1 MSRSRYGRY
10 DVVDDDYTKDGLLYC
25 GNCNTA
31 KQIRIPLGE
40 NVHIMSCMCKC
51 AEEAYN
57 AERNMIAERERQNR
71 IARYK
76 QEAFQNKEMLYC
88 TFDKDDNSDSELSRL
103 CRNYSKKFTRDFKWL
118 VLYGGTGVGK
128 TFMAACI
135 ANSVM
140 EKDFSVK
147 FTTVSQFERK
157 LWNCKNKYEVYAEY
171 TGCGLLVIDDMGA
184 ERNSEYMNE
193 ILFNLIDERLKCQ
206 KPVVITTNLSQD
218 FIANPEGVAMQR
230 IMSRIYERSIIYL
243 CKGQDRR
250 KISMRETNRKAVEEL
265 LSYE

>member
-1 MSRSRYGRY
+1 MA
-10 DVVDDDYTKDGLLYC
+10 DDYTKDGLLYC

-76 QEAFQNKEMLYC
+76 QEAFQNREMLNC
-88 TFDKDDNSDSELSRL
+88 TFDGDDNSNSELSRL
-103 CRNYSKKFTRDFKWL
+103 CRNYSKKFTSDFKWL

-128 TFMAACI
+128 TYMAAAI
-135 ANSVM
+135 ANAVM
-140 EKDFSVK
+140 DKGFSAK
-147 FTTVSQFERK
+147 FTTISQFERK
-157 LWNCKNKYEVYAEY
+157 LWNTKSKYEVYAEY

-206 KPVVITTNLSQD
+206 KPVLITTNLSQD
-218 FIANPEGVAMQR
+218 FISNPDGVAMQR

-250 KISMRETNRKAVEEL
+250 KKSMKETNRKAVEEL